1 MEQASG
7 QQGLLTGPLAAA
19 DPDEEPGQDQR
30 SHHEQDGHQDQVLVG
45 GQDPPNQDHQAYG
58 GQHRPDGVERT
69 GRVGGHR
76 VNEAAAEQHDDHDD
90 EGLEDEG
97 GPPADGRGDQAADQR
112 PGGGA
117 DAAHAADQPE
127 RPRTGFD
134 VAEQYGGEDVDGR
147 DQQGGADALED
158 GVAQDQHAEPGCG
171 GAQDGANPVDEQ
183 PELEQPFAAIA
194 VGQLAARDHQRGH
207 HQQEQ
212 GDADLDALDVG
223 VQVVAD
229 VVDHDVHVRARETT
243 DELGQG
249 QRHQHLPQRRSR
261 DLSGGAA
268 GHVHAFVSPLPRV
281 RAHGQDHGTGTT
293 NTVVRILTGRI
304 TRRE

>member
-1 MEQASG
+1 MEQAGG

-30 SHHEQDGHQDQVLVG
+30 SHHEQDRHQRRVLIG
-45 GQDPPNQDHQAYG
+45 RQDPPDQDHQAYG
-58 GQHRPDGVERT
+58 RQYGPDGVEGT
-69 GRVGGHR
+69 GRVGGNR
-76 VNEAAAEQHDDHDD
+76 VNDAAAEHQDDQDD
-90 EGLEDEG
+90 ERLEDKG
-97 GPPADGRGDQAADQR
+97 GPPADAGGDQAADQR

-117 DAAHAADQPE
+117 DAAKAADRPE

-134 VAEQYGGEDVDGR
+134 VVEQQGGEDVDGR

-171 GAQDGANPVDEQ
+171 GAEDGTDPVDEE

-229 VVDHDVHVRARETT
+229 VVDHDVHVRARETA

-249 QRHQHLPQRRSR
+249 QRHQHPPQRRSR

-281 RAHGQDHGTGTT
+281 RAYGQDHGTVTT
-293 NTVVRILTGRI
+293 NTVVRILTVRI